1 VEKPVVIYEPFRAG
15 LPPMRAYMRS
25 LWSRRTFISEFS
37 RSELRE
43 QNYGSV
49 FGQLWLILNPLLLS
63 AVYFLLIYV
72 IGGSSDATRFGHL
85 TASLFLFYLIANS
98 LTGGVKAI
106 TSGQRLIMN
115 TSFPRVMLPIS
126 ATVIALFKFI
136 PTLVVFAIIHAIIGL
151 PYSWQ
156 MLWVFPILLIS
167 LVMALGMAIL
177 ISCINVYF
185 RDISSMLPYLT
196 RSLLYLSPILYEASS
211 VSDRIKT
218 LEIANPIFFL
228 LDSWSRVVVHAQAP
242 SMNGLI
248 HASVWALF
256 LFLTGT
262 YFFLSRERDFAV
274 RL

>member
-1 VEKPVVIYEPFRAG
+1 MDKPVVVYEPFRAG
-15 LPPMRAYMRS
+15 LPPMREYLRS
-25 LWSRRTFISEFS
+25 LWSRRTFIAEFS

-63 AVYFLLIYV
+63 AVYLLLIYV
-72 IGGSSDATRFGHL
+72 IGGSSDSTRFGHL

-106 TSGQRLIMN
+106 TSGQRLILN
-115 TSFPRVMLPIS
+115 TSFPRIMLPIS

-136 PTLVVFAIIHAIIGL
+136 PTVIVFAIIHAIIGL

-156 MLWVFPILLIS
+156 MLWAIPIFAIA

-196 RSLLYLSPILYEASS
+196 RSLLYLSPILYEAVNISS
-211 VSDRIKT
+211 RIKKV
-218 LEIANPIFFL
+218 EIANPIFYL

-242 SMNGLI
+242 STFGMI
-248 HASVWALF
+248 HACLWALSIF
-256 LFLTGT
+256 AVGT

>member
-1 VEKPVVIYEPFRAG
+1 VDKPLVVYEPFRAG
-15 LPPMRAYMRS
+15 LPPMRDYLRS
-25 LWSRRTFISEFS
+25 LWSRRTFIAEFS

-72 IGGSSDATRFGHL
+72 IGGSSDSTRFGHL

-106 TSGQRLIMN
+106 TSGQRLILN
-115 TSFPRVMLPIS
+115 TSFPRIMLPIS

-136 PTLVVFAIIHAIIGL
+136 PTVLVFVVIHAVIGL

-156 MLWVFPILLIS
+156 MLWAIPIFFIA
-167 LVMALGMAIL
+167 LVMSLGMAIL

-196 RSLLYLSPILYEASS
+196 RSLLYLSPVLYEAVNISE
-211 VSDRIKT
+211 RIKKV
-218 LEIANPIFFL
+218 EIANPIFYL

-242 SMNGLI
+242 TKMGLI
-248 HASVWALF
+248 HASIWAIAIF
-256 LFLTGT
+256 FIGG

>member
-1 VEKPVVIYEPFRAG
+1 
-15 LPPMRAYMRS
+15 MREYMRS
-25 LWSRRTFISEFS
+25 LWGRRTFIAEFS

-72 IGGSSDATRFGHL
+72 IGGSSDSTRFGHL

-106 TSGQRLIMN
+106 TSGQRLILN

-126 ATVIALFKFI
+126 ATVIALFKFM
-136 PTLVVFAIIHAIIGL
+136 PTLIVFAIIHAVIGL

-156 MLWVFPILLIS
+156 MLWAIPILLIS

-196 RSLLYLSPILYEASS
+196 RSLLYLSPVLYEATNISA
-211 VSDRIKT
+211 RIKT
-218 LEIANPIFFL
+218 LEIANPIFYL

-242 SMNGLI
+242 SMHGLL
-248 HASVWALF
+248 HAALWAILIF
-256 LFLTGT
+256 AAGT

>member
-1 VEKPVVIYEPFRAG
+1 MEKPVVVYEPFRAG
-15 LPPMRAYMRS
+15 LPPMRDYMRS
-25 LWSRRTFISEFS
+25 LWSRRTFIVEFS

-43 QNYGSV
+43 QNYGSI
-49 FGQLWLILNPLLLS
+49 FGQLWLVLNPLLLS
-63 AVYFLLIYV
+63 GVYFLLIYV

-106 TSGQRLIMN
+106 TSGQRLILN
-115 TSFPRVMLPIS
+115 TSFPRIMLPIS
-126 ATVIALFKFI
+126 ATVIALFKFV
-136 PTLVVFAIIHAIIGL
+136 PTLIVFAIIHAIIGL

-156 MLWVFPILLIS
+156 MLWAIPILLIA
-167 LVMALGMAIL
+167 LIMALGMAIL

-196 RSLLYLSPILYEASS
+196 RSLLYLSPILYEATNI
-211 VSDRIKT
+211 SDRIKSF
-218 LEIANPIFFL
+218 EIANPIFYL

-248 HASVWALF
+248 HASAWALF
-256 LFLTGT
+256 IFLSGT

>member
-1 VEKPVVIYEPFRAG
+1 MDKPLVVYEPFRAG
-15 LPPMRAYMRS
+15 LPPMRDYLRS
-25 LWSRRTFISEFS
+25 LWSRRTFIAEFS

-72 IGGSSDATRFGHL
+72 IGGSSDSTRFGHL

-106 TSGQRLIMN
+106 TSGQRLILN
-115 TSFPRVMLPIS
+115 TSFPRIMLPIS

-136 PTLVVFAIIHAIIGL
+136 PTVFVFVVIHAVIGL

-156 MLWVFPILLIS
+156 MLWAFPIFFIA
-167 LVMALGMAIL
+167 LVMSLGMAIL

-196 RSLLYLSPILYEASS
+196 RSLLYLSPVLYEAVNISE
-211 VSDRIKT
+211 RIKKV
-218 LEIANPIFFL
+218 EIANPIFYL

-242 SMNGLI
+242 TKMGLI
-248 HASVWALF
+248 HASIWALAIF
-256 LFLTGT
+256 FIGS

>member
-1 VEKPVVIYEPFRAG
+1 MDKPVVVYEPFRAG
-15 LPPMRAYMRS
+15 LPPMRPYLRS
-25 LWSRRTFISEFS
+25 LWARRTFIAEFS

-43 QNYGSV
+43 QNYGSL

-63 AVYFLLIYV
+63 GVYFLLINV
-72 IGGSSDATRFGHL
+72 IGGTSDSARFAHL

-106 TSGQRLIMN
+106 TSGQRLILN
-115 TSFPRVMLPIS
+115 TSFPRIMLPIS
-126 ATVIALFKFI
+126 ATVIALFRFV
-136 PTLVVFAIIHAIIGL
+136 PTLIVFFGIHIILGL

-156 MLWVFPILLIS
+156 MLWALPIILIAI
-167 LVMALGMAIL
+167 VMSLGMAIL

-196 RSLLYLSPILYEASS
+196 RSLLYLSPILYEATNMSPQ
-211 VSDRIKT
+211 IKKF
-218 LEIANPIFFL
+218 EIANPIFYL

-242 SMNGLI
+242 SPQGLI
-248 HASVWALF
+248 HALIFAIAIFSI
-256 LFLTGT
+256 GT